1 MNLRALLLCS
11 DDHIVKVMG
20 RVLADLD
27 IAVEHCVDHETAVNL
42 LLEHHFDAVI
52 VDCDDE
58 SSASVALQTTRSA
71 VGKKKPLVL
80 AIVPA
85 QVSIRAT
92 FSLGA
97 SFVLYKPVSL
107 DRARAS
113 LRAARGL
120 MCNER
125 RSNLRIPVQLL
136 TAISYRGASE
146 VSGSMFDLSEAG
158 AAVQTR
164 QDLNGKGPLSLQF
177 TLPRSAVP
185 IRATGEVIW
194 HDKQGR
200 CGIRFMDVPVTSR
213 HMLREWLSTQ
223 AQQHKPNVVA
233 AVSAIQ

>member
-1 MNLRALLLCS
+1 MNLRALLLCA

-20 RVLADLD
+20 RVLADLG
-27 IAVEHCVDHETAVNL
+27 IGIEHCLDRDDASKRLN
-42 LLEHHFDAVI
+42 EHHFDAVI
-52 VDCDDE
+52 VDCEDE
-58 SSASVALQTTRSA
+58 KTAVVALQATSA
-71 VGKKKPLVL
+71 LAGSKKPLVL

-113 LRAARGL
+113 LRAARSL
-120 MCNER
+120 MCHER
-125 RSNLRIPVQLL
+125 RSTMRIPVQLL

-146 VSGSMFDLSEAG
+146 VSASMLDLSEAG
-158 AAVQTR
+158 AAVQVK
-164 QDLNGKGPLSLQF
+164 QELDGKGPLSLQF
-177 TLPRSAVP
+177 TLPRTAVP

-200 CGIRFMDVPVTSR
+200 CGIRFMDVPVSSR
-213 HMLREWLSTQ
+213 HQLREWLSTQ
-223 AQQHKPNVVA
+223 TRQQKADPTA
-233 AVSAIQ
+233 AVPAVQ